1 MDLRDDTYDDLS
13 TLKKMI
19 AQIRDEIRKLGDVNV
34 NAIEDY
40 KEISERYQFLK
51 TQHDDLIEAEKTL
64 IGIIEELDTGMRK
77 QFMEKFAEIQKQF
90 DTVFKEMFG
99 GMEKVHW
106 NWWRMRIS

>member
-19 AQIRDEIRKLGDVNV
+19 AQIKDEIRKLGDVNV

-51 TQHDDLIEAEKTL
+51 TQHDDL
-64 IGIIEELDTGMRK
+64 
-77 QFMEKFAEIQKQF
+77 
-90 DTVFKEMFG
+90 V
-99 GMEKVHW
+99 
-106 NWWRMRIS
+106 